1 MLASLPWV
9 VLHRRQAVITK
20 KGLKSLKQI
29 LCKFKINPLQLHRII
44 LRAHSCLSD
53 SYDLGY
59 E

>member
-1 MLASLPWV
+1 MYV
-9 VLHRRQAVITK
+9 YNNK
-20 KGLKSLKQI
+20 KGLKSLKLI
-29 LCKFKINPLQLHRII
+29 LCKLKINLLRLYRLI

>member
-1 MLASLPWV
+1 MLVSLPYSPSQEAG
-9 VLHRRQAVITK
+9 RYNK

-29 LCKFKINPLQLHRII
+29 LCKFKINPLQLHRLI